1 MHIKIIYKPVNNLTH
16 AGIGKTKTAW
26 LLHNKLAPEERFI
39 KINLGNYS
47 EQNALSSLIGSPC
60 GFIGSNKGEL
70 TDKILIDEFEKAS
83 TTEVHNFF

>member
-1 MHIKIIYKPVNNLTH
+1 MTH

-47 EQNALSSLIGSPC
+47 EQNALSSLISSLIGSPR